1 MDRVLSIRV
10 PTELA
15 KDIASLAAQRGTTA
29 TRIMRMAIWAGLNPP
44 ALAPWSYGV
53 ANPDV
58 GVIVS
63 VMGHEAGAW
72 TGGAQDRSPIEV
84 LN

>member
-10 PTELA
+10 PAILA
-15 KDIASLAAQRGTTA
+15 KEISSLAAQRGTTA
-29 TRIMRMAIWAGLNPP
+29 TRIMQTAILAGLNPP

-58 GVIVS
+58 GVTVS
-63 VMGHEAGAW
+63 VMGAGPGVW
-72 TGGAQDRSPIEV
+72 TVGTQ
-84 LN
+84 L